1 MVNQHACFVCRWM
14 DHTFVWRPS
23 YKRIFNTEC
32 LANITQAVQRC
43 ESGSDVEVC
52 VIAEQT
58 LPFSYLRRN
67 LAVRERAIMLFGKHR
82 VWDTEGNTGV
92 LIYVNMVER
101 SVELIA
107 DRGIAR
113 ALPQAQWDIWAT
125 QLNGAFARN
134 EYQAGL
140 LQVINAMVLVFS
152 KTLPRSRAQCLN
164 TVADTPIVL

>member
-1 MVNQHACFVCRWM
+1 MKRHDCCTVCRWM
-14 DHTFVWRPS
+14 DHTFVWRPT

-32 LANITQAVQRC
+32 LSSITQAVQRC
-43 ESGSDVEVC
+43 ESMSDAEVC

-101 SVELIA
+101 SVELVA
-107 DRGIAR
+107 DRGIAH
-113 ALPQAQWDIWAT
+113 ALAQSQWDEWAN
-125 QLNGAFARN
+125 QLNGAFSRN
-134 EYQAGL
+134 EYRAGL
-140 LQVINAMVLVFS
+140 VQVLNEMALVFA
-152 KTLPRSRAQCLN
+152 TRLPRSRAQRLN

>member
-101 SVELIA
+101 SVELVA
-107 DRGIAR
+107 DRGIANK
-113 ALPQAQWDIWAT
+113 LPQSQWDDWAS
-125 QLNGAFARN
+125 QLNVAFARD
-134 EYQAGL
+134 EYQSGL
-140 LQVINAMVLVFS
+140 VHVVNKMGLVFA
-152 KTLPRSRAQCLN
+152 KTLPRTRQQRLN
-164 TVADTPIVL
+164 TVADAPIVL